1 MIIVSAYLVYYIQG
15 AKGQSG
21 EKGFPGQKGWKVISN
36 VIQDLFFFCV
46 CVCISLFCIV
56 NPCFAGFDGSSGSSR
71 TKGIH
76 CKFAII

>member
-1 MIIVSAYLVYYIQG
+1 MIIVSAYLVCFIQG

-21 EKGFPGQKGWKVISN
+21 EKGFPGQKGWKVVSN
-36 VIQDLFFFCV
+36 VIQDLFFL

-56 NPCFAGFDGSSGSSR
+56 NPYFAGFDGSSRSSR